1 MTGKGQEPYIFVLD
15 RYPLKGLTSI
25 LVGGT
30 LVVAFVMLNV
40 APGEEEE
47 VREQV
52 SAVEGVEEVHVV
64 YGIYDM
70 VIKVAADAIAD
81 IKDIVTRK
89 IRTLPEV
96 RSTLTMIVVEK

>member
-1 MTGKGQEPYIFVLD
+1 M
-15 RYPLKGLTSI
+15 
-25 LVGGT
+25 
-30 LVVAFVMLNV
+30 VVAFVMLNV
-40 APGEEEE
+40 APGKEET

-70 VIKVAADAIAD
+70 VVKVAADAIAD
-81 IKDIVTRK
+81 IKDIVTRM